1 MLRKTAATLLPSN
14 RPFNKGADMSKTWEH
29 YHYAARDH
37 EKAAYHF
44 NEAAKYNQAEEREKA
59 AHHAYLAH
67 GHSQQA
73 IHHAAEAARLYAE
86 RHNSQTTTA
95 AEQEVKKKSAA
106 SFRDETSAKTA
117 EGS

>member
-1 MLRKTAATLLPSN
+1 
-14 RPFNKGADMSKTWEH
+14 MSKTWEH
-29 YHYAARDH
+29 YHHAARDH

-73 IHHAAEAARLYAE
+73 IHHAAEAAKLLAE
-86 RHNSQTTTA
+86 QCDCHAATA
-95 AEQEVKKKSAA
+95 AEQGTKKKSAA
-106 SFRDETSAKTA
+106 SLRDETSAKTA
-117 EGS
+117 ERS

>member
-1 MLRKTAATLLPSN
+1 
-14 RPFNKGADMSKTWEH
+14 MSKTWEH
-29 YHYAARDH
+29 YHHAARDH

-67 GHSQQA
+67 GHSQRA
-73 IHHAAEAARLYAE
+73 IHHAAEAAKLHAE
-86 RHNSQTTTA
+86 LHDQQPATA

-106 SFRDETSAKTA
+106 SFRDEASVKTA
-117 EGS
+117 ERS